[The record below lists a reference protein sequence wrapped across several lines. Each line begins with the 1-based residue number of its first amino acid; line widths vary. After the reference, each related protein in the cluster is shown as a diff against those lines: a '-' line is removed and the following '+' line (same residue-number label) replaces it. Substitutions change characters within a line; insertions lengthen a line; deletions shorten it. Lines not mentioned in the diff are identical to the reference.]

1 MRRTG
6 TERRTD
12 LTEPADPWKDSMRKG
27 GPVKKIIRFFKSK
40 AFYVVS
46 GLIIQVLILLLF
58 LFYFSRQFI
67 LIYYLM
73 VILSAIV
80 AIVIAGKDQDSSSR
94 LLWIFVILAL
104 PVFGGILY
112 LLFGSKKIPKAL
124 MIKDRQAYAD
134 YKQYARQNMQTLK
147 ATGKDQVLDKM
158 VSMAWTNGFFPVYE
172 HCQVRYFPTGQEQ
185 CQAII
190 EAMARAEKFIFVETF
205 ILDNGRM
212 WDSILKVMIEKAKE
226 GVDVRF
232 IYDDFGAFTH
242 MQPDYDQWL
251 ESQGIKTHVFN
262 PLKPQLAM
270 QMNNRDH
277 RKIIVIDGKTA
288 FTGGINIADEY
299 VNMKKR
305 FGYWKDMG
313 IEVRGKAV
321 EQFTISFLQIW
332 NYQAARNTRYADY
345 VLPDTEFRNPE
356 QTGFVIPFFD
366 APTDE
371 NDTGK
376 NMHMNMF
383 NLANKYLWI
392 TTPYLVIDAEM
403 IATIKLAAANGVD
416 VRILVPGIPDKK
428 MVYAVTRSNFE
439 PLIRAGVRI
448 YEYTPGF
455 IHGKVCLSDDE
466 NALVGTVNMDS
477 RSYYINYEC
486 GIWMR
491 KTDCIREIKKD
502 FESMFEVSHEV
513 TMAECQAVKG
523 SVRFYRDVLKLF
535 SPIL

>member
-1 MRRTG
+1 MRFEG
-6 TERRTD
+6 NQNNSV
-12 LTEPADPWKDSMRKG
+12 KRKG
-27 GPVKKIIRFFKSK
+27 GTVKNIVHFLKSK

-46 GLIIQVLILLLF
+46 GLILQVLILLIF
-58 LFYFSRQFI
+58 LFYFSSQFI

-73 VILSAIV
+73 VLLSTVI
-80 AIVIAGKDQDSSSR
+80 AIVIAGKDLDSSSR

-112 LLFGSKKIPKAL
+112 LLFGAKKIPKAL

-134 YKQYARQNMQTLK
+134 YKQYAHQNMKTLQ
-147 ATGKDQVLDKM
+147 ATGEDPILDKM
-158 VSMAWTNGFFPVYE
+158 VSMAWANGYFPVYE
-172 HCQVRYFPTGQEQ
+172 HCSLRYFPTGQEQ

-190 EAMARAEKFIFVETF
+190 EAMSRAEKFIFVETF

-212 WDSILKVMIEKAKE
+212 WDAILKVMIEKAKA

-277 RKIIVIDGKTA
+277 RKIIVVDGVTA

-313 IEVRGKAV
+313 IQVSGKAV

-332 NYQAARNTRYADY
+332 NYQANRNTSYSSYVRPGAD
-345 VLPDTEFRNPE
+345 FPE
-356 QTGFVIPFFD
+356 TAGTGFLIPFFD

-376 NMHMNMF
+376 NMHMNMI
-383 NLANKYLWI
+383 NMANEYLWI
-392 TTPYLVIDAEM
+392 STPYLVIDAEM
-403 IATIKLAAANGVD
+403 TATLKLAAANGVD

-428 MVYAVTRSNFE
+428 MVYQVTKSNYQ
-439 PLIRAGVRI
+439 PLIEAGVRV

-455 IHGKVCLSDDE
+455 IHGKVFLSDNE
-466 NALVGTVNMDS
+466 NALVGTVNMDN
-477 RSYYINYEC
+477 RSYYLNYEC
-486 GIWMR
+486 GVWMR
-491 KTDCIREIKKD
+491 KTGCLQDIRKD

-513 TMAECQAVKG
+513 TLAECQSVKWP
-523 SVRFYRDVLKLF
+523 VRFYRDVLKLF
-535 SPIL
+535 SPLI

>member
-1 MRRTG
+1 MMKQ
-6 TERRTD
+6 
-12 LTEPADPWKDSMRKG
+12 L
-27 GPVKKIIRFFKSK
+27 IRFLKSK

-46 GLIIQVLILLLF
+46 GLIIQALILFVF
-58 LFYFSRQFI
+58 LYYFSSQFI
-67 LIYYLM
+67 LIYYCM
-73 VILSAIV
+73 VILSTII

-134 YKQYARQNMQTLK
+134 YKQYARQNLQTLQ
-147 ATGKDQVLDKM
+147 ATGEDPVLDKM
-158 VSMAWTNGFFPVYE
+158 VSMAWTNGYFPVYE
-172 HCQVRYFPTGQEQ
+172 RCKVRYFPTGQEQ
-185 CQAII
+185 CDAII
-190 EAMARAEKFIFVETF
+190 EAMSKAEKFIFVETF
-205 ILDNGRM
+205 ILDNGQM
-212 WDSILKVMIEKAKE
+212 WDSILKVMVEKARQ

-242 MQPDYDQWL
+242 MTPDYDRWL

-277 RKIIVIDGKTA
+277 RKIIVVDGKKA

-299 VNMKKR
+299 VNVKER

-313 IEVRGKAV
+313 IEVSGKAV

-332 NYQAARNTRYADY
+332 NYQASHNTNYANY
-345 VLPDTEFRNPE
+345 VLPDSEFAD
-356 QTGFVIPFFD
+356 QTGSGYVIPFFD

-376 NMHMNMF
+376 NVHMNMF
-383 NLANKYLWI
+383 NMADKYLWI
-392 TTPYLVIDAEM
+392 STPYLVIDAEM

-428 MVYAVTRSNFE
+428 IVYEVTKSNFE

-455 IHGKVCLSDDE
+455 IHGKVCLSDDT
-466 NALVGTVNMDS
+466 NALVGTVNMDN
-477 RSYYINYEC
+477 RSYYVNYEC
-486 GIWMR
+486 GVWMR
-491 KTDCIREIKKD
+491 GTDCLASIKKD
-502 FESMFEVSHEV
+502 FESMFEVSHQV
-513 TMAECQAVKG
+513 TLEECQAVKKP
-523 SVRFYRDVLKLF
+523 VRFYRDVLKLF